1 MGHGPSG
8 GPWPIRRFR
17 WAAKS
22 ISGALS
28 KATQGCAVLDQVT
41 VLNYI
46 SPLTAFVMCAKN
58 FGQFAVLTRKVRR
71 SLTERVKTCRS
82 WTPFFRIP

>member
-1 MGHGPSG
+1 MGHGPSSRSGALQNHHATG
-8 GPWPIRRFR
+8 GP
-17 WAAKS
+17 ANL

-58 FGQFAVLTRKVRR
+58 FGQIAVLTRKVRR
-71 SLTERVKTCRS
+71 SLTERV
-82 WTPFFRIP
+82 